1 MYFRFTIVNYNKLN
15 YYISVIYILKLKLQ
29 FMSSYSKITDRIRK
43 IISDNDLTNS
53 SFADKIGVPRSSVSH
68 ILSGRNNPSL
78 DIIIKITHSFNEI
91 SADFLLTGKLSTPI
105 NIENKKDSMNK
116 NLTLFP
122 ELDTASITDNE
133 VKVDQELVK
142 SVILVYENNK
152 FEILKNK

>member
-1 MYFRFTIVNYNKLN
+1 MT
-15 YYISVIYILKLKLQ
+15 
-29 FMSSYSKITDRIRK
+29 SYSKITDRIRK
-43 IISDNDLTNS
+43 IISDNNLTNS

-91 SADFLLTGKLSTPI
+91 SADFLLTGNLSTPI
-105 NIENKKDSMNK
+105 NIVNKKDSINK

-133 VKVDQELVK
+133 VKIDQELVK